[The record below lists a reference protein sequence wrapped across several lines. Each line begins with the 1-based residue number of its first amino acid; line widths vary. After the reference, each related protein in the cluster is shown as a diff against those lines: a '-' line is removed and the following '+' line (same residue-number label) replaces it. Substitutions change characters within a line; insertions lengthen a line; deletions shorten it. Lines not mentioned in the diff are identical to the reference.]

1 MSKLIRDCIG
11 FALLRSVIGLEK
23 SLHLLNQSDA
33 KLNPIATCS
42 LSFSRACGALHVF
55 TLSPDWFLVTF
66 TFVLIE
72 LVIVFT
78 LVLVLRHS
86 MDIDLDARISI
97 RLVTYA
103 VHVASLIPLEIF
115 SLVSDPFVFF
125 ISLKDVAL
133 SNGLFLHYVMDKK
146 SALEKS
152 LALNIPNPSRRLL
165 SWNYYNCCDF

>member
-1 MSKLIRDCIG
+1 M
-11 FALLRSVIGLEK
+11 
-23 SLHLLNQSDA
+23 
-33 KLNPIATCS
+33 
-42 LSFSRACGALHVF
+42 
-55 TLSPDWFLVTF
+55 
-66 TFVLIE
+66 
-72 LVIVFT
+72 FT

-97 RLVTYA
+97 RLLTHS

-115 SLVSDPFVFF
+115 SLVSDPFGFF

-152 LALNIPNPSRRLL
+152 LALNIPNPSRGLL
-165 SWNYYNCCDF
+165 SRNYYNCCDFLSIFLQGPACSLFDADFHFGLPRIADQSLATCSIFIPKI